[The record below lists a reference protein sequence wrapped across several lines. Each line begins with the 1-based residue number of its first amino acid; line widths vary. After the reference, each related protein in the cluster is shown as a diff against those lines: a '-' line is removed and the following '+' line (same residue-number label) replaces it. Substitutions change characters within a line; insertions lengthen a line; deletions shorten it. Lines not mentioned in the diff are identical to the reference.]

1 MKGVMRMNPID
12 KVISLSTGQG
22 VEVPN
27 KETPLPSRG
36 ELQQMGHEFQGR
48 IDEIREAIKEHLQI
62 DNCKLNFS
70 IDGETKTVVV
80 RVLDADTGKVIQ
92 EIPPEEILAMAKEI
106 EKLKGILFNENV

>member
-1 MKGVMRMNPID
+1 MMNPID
-12 KVISLSTGQG
+12 KVISLSTGRD
-22 VEVPN
+22 VAVPN
-27 KETPLPSRG
+27 KEIPLPFHG
-36 ELQQMGHEFQGR
+36 DLQQKDHEFQR
-48 IDEIREAIKEHLQI
+48 KINEIHEAIKEHLQI

-70 IDGETKTVVV
+70 IDSETRTVVV